1 MTDTLTFRVGNAT
14 AALVTIQQEPEAAD
28 RGFMSRRLGPWWHR
42 MSGRTSSKTRRWRL
56 ALTVATTLCIP
67 TVAQSADF
75 TIAVF
80 PSPLG
85 AVLKKAVI
93 EPFRQASK
101 LDVVADNREF
111 GVGAVRA
118 KIQGGGNVWDIV
130 TLENVEALQG
140 CDEGYFIKIDKSKL
154 PDLADFDLMDA
165 RFECGIPFIFYST
178 VLGYN
183 KKKLKEEPTSWAD
196 FWDTK
201 KWPGKRAIYK
211 TPQDALEIALLADGV
226 PRGDVYKVLATTA
239 GVDRAFKKLDQL
251 KPNIVWWT
259 NPGQSRQ
266 MLASGE
272 VTMSTTYDNGI
283 RYFNKTQG
291 TDFGLVRKDA
301 VTHVNYYAIIAG
313 SKHIDTAY
321 AYLNF
326 ASKPQAQAAVTNGL
340 AISVPNRKA
349 LPLVDKDLQPYL
361 TTNPENLKDA
371 LQSDAKFWLNN
382 FDALATRFNAWVAT
396 P

>member
-1 MTDTLTFRVGNAT
+1 M
-14 AALVTIQQEPEAAD
+14 
-28 RGFMSRRLGPWWHR
+28 
-42 MSGRTSSKTRRWRL
+42 
-56 ALTVATTLCIP
+56 
-67 TVAQSADF
+67 
-75 TIAVF
+75 
-80 PSPLG
+80 
-85 AVLKKAVI
+85 
-93 EPFRQASK
+93 
-101 LDVVADNREF
+101 
-111 GVGAVRA
+111 
-118 KIQGGGNVWDIV
+118 
-130 TLENVEALQG
+130 
-140 CDEGYFIKIDKSKL
+140 
-154 PDLADFDLMDA
+154 
-165 RFECGIPFIFYST
+165 
-178 VLGYN
+178 
-183 KKKLKEEPTSWAD
+183 KEEPTSWAD

-301 VTHVNYYAIIAG
+301 VTSTSYYAISRAASTSTPPMPI
-313 SKHIDTAY
+313 S
-321 AYLNF
+321 NF

-361 TTNPENLKDA
+361 TRTNPENLKDA